1 MPYTFAQ
8 LKAEISPLLWPQ
20 GEAENLVTAHNK
32 FFIEALLEIQ
42 RWANCFQ
49 HNNSQIYRACS
60 RFYKCG
66 VNVMDGPNSESSRSI
81 ANSIQRLS
89 VIDQLDPVTRR
100 ESASA
105 PDEWCS
111 QIFYEQVGY
120 SKILKYQQ
128 HVESCSS
135 CGGFANFTGIFGF
148 NTGNFC
154 KGNFPTPDD
163 AEYLSSPGLP
173 MGHHYQPQASTN
185 SPRGRANRGVWALE
199 RGRIYIAPW
208 LQNTETVI
216 VEWDGIKSDW
226 ESLDIVDDNPQ
237 LKRAVRY
244 YVAWN
249 HAKDYD
255 RDDVAAAAAEKSWR
269 MALSQLM
276 RDCREEG
283 RIRSNGLDGISDG
296 SDGDSGAAKG
306 SHGKIG
312 SGGGGGG
319 GGEPPGCPEIATPMF
334 NPPSGEIVTY
344 PIFVV
349 ITSATA
355 GAVIYF
361 TTDGTTPTRASQLY
375 TLPFQIASGTQVN
388 AKAFLGVCTS
398 LENSTDYLNAEDFS
412 SHPPTL
418 SVLCTDTDKS
428 GAWYVFQPDGSKD
441 INWNV
446 EFAYNEGAVVKRLEM
461 YETDENGIWMSGRS
475 WATEFT
481 IYPLD
486 INPRAFNSY
495 PIVIYSQGI
504 QINHAYTSN
513 LDQVGSGMHSW
524 DLFGESVG
532 VGSSGSHYQL
542 IMFLTDGTKFYATHS
557 ITCDDDNSCRQL
569 NGNGTFTF
577 IEFAAPRGV
586 KFTMECN
593 GDGWLL
599 ADYEA
604 AGDVVFLPTGKKIGD
619 TIAQIATFNLDVTV
633 DGVFHSK
640 CFRAPLKC
648 HVDPPPTTT
657 TTTTTTTLPPCTVE
671 ITANNLT
678 VEVQQYDCPCYTVN
692 LAAQVSVVNGTLTGF
707 SDGSGN
713 HGPDYQPCLN
723 NPGTYS
729 FTAHATN
736 DILPCTGS
744 QTVSANFTVELA
756 CIEPPADCNDCGR
769 LPATFQASV
778 TIVHTYPGN
787 VLVYTGVNTVTRIEG
802 DSCQYNNT
810 EAAFTDQHGEPAIFT
825 IEFIC
830 SGDLSLPDW
839 IANESGVPFEIYS
852 GPSLENGPKG
862 AYFSYKLFNPDDPE
876 PQPWS
881 MTATLT

>member
-49 HNNSQIYRACS
+49 HNNTQLYRACS
-60 RFYKCG
+60 RYYKCG

-163 AEYLSSPGLP
+163 AEYLSSPALP

-283 RIRSNGLDGISDG
+283 RIRSNGLDGVG
-296 SDGDSGAAKG
+296 EGD
-306 SHGKIG
+306 
-312 SGGGGGG
+312 GGGASGSNAKMADVLVGGRPAPATFQNQLIVDP
-319 GGEPPGCPEIATPMF
+319 EDDGCPDVATPMF
-334 NPPSGEIVTY
+334 DPPSGEIVTY
-344 PIFVV
+344 PIITV

-355 GAVIYF
+355 GAAIYY

-375 TLPFQIASGTQVN
+375 TFPIEIESGTQVN
-388 AKAFLGVCTS
+388 AKAFLGACPS
-398 LENSTDYLNAEDFS
+398 FENSTNYLDAVDFS
-412 SHPPTL
+412 KIAP
-418 SVLCTDTDKS
+418 VLD
-428 GAWYVFQPDGSKD
+428 VFCSNIDRAGKWFQFFADGSKD

-446 EFAYNEGAVVKRLEM
+446 SFELNDGAVIKRLEM
-461 YETDENGIWMSGRS
+461 YETDQNGIWVSGRC
-475 WATEFT
+475 WATDYT
-481 IYPLD
+481 IFPLG
-486 INPRAFNSY
+486 RGAFNSY
-495 PIVIYSQGI
+495 PLVIDSLGLQLETVYR
-504 QINHAYTSN
+504 AN
-513 LDQVGSGMHSW
+513 LNQSSPGAKSW

-532 VGSSGSHYQL
+532 VPVSGSHYKL
-542 IMFLTDGTKFYATHS
+542 IIFLTDGTSFYATHS
-557 ITCDDDNSCRQL
+557 IICNPPDPISYSCVSGECVSQL
-569 NGNGTFTF
+569 GTGGT
-577 IEFAAPRGV
+577 
-586 KFTMECN
+586 
-593 GDGWLL
+593 
-599 ADYEA
+599 YETLEACLA
-604 AGDVVFLPTGKKIGD
+604 AGC
-619 TIAQIATFNLDVTV
+619 
-633 DGVFHSK
+633 S
-640 CFRAPLKC
+640 
-648 HVDPPPTTT
+648 TTT
-657 TTTTTTTLPPCTVE
+657 TTTTP
-671 ITANNLT
+671 
-678 VEVQQYDCPCYTVN
+678 
-692 LAAQVSVVNGTLTGF
+692 
-707 SDGSGN
+707 
-713 HGPDYQPCLN
+713 
-723 NPGTYS
+723 
-729 FTAHATN
+729 
-736 DILPCTGS
+736 
-744 QTVSANFTVELA
+744 
-756 CIEPPADCNDCGR
+756 EPPVDCNDCGR
-769 LPATFQASV
+769 LPATFQASA
-778 TIVHTYPGN
+778 TFYLDNHSIEDSYSWSGP
-787 VLVYTGVNTVTRIEG
+787 VTRPDENSCFYQTVPEG
-802 DSCQYNNT
+802 VEFVG
-810 EAAFTDQHGEPAIFT
+810 EAGT
-825 IEFIC
+825 II
-830 SGDLSLPDW
+830 GDVQIYCDLPHFSVQFALLGGGGWSIIPLDYKTGPLLEKGPDGVY
-839 IANESGVPFEIYS
+839 ESRQ
-852 GPSLENGPKG
+852 L
-862 AYFSYKLFNPDDPE
+862 PE
-876 PQPWS
+876 PELGYVLS
-881 MTATLT
+881 MNVTH